1 MLERYCDANWV
12 TDSDEVSSTSG
23 YVFTLCGSEISWKSS
38 KQTCIARS
46 TMESEF
52 IALDLAT
59 QEADWLRNL
68 LANIPLWGKPT
79 PSVPIHCDSQA
90 AIAVTKYS
98 VYNGKKRH
106 IRVRHESVR
115 QFIVNGVFSL
125 EYVRTE
131 KNLADPFTKGL
142 DRRKVLDSSRGM
154 GLRDTKPV
162 W

>member
-1 MLERYCDANWV
+1 MLEGYCDANWV

-23 YVFTLCGSEISWKSS
+23 YVFAMCGGAVSWKSS

-68 LANIPLWGKPT
+68 LADIPLWGKPT
-79 PSVPIHCDSQA
+79 PPVWVHCDSQA
-90 AIAVTKYS
+90 AISVAKNS

-106 IRVRHESVR
+106 IRIRHESVR
-115 QFIVNGVFSL
+115 QFLVNGVVSL
-125 EYVRTE
+125 DYVRAE
-131 KNLADPFTKGL
+131 KNLADRFLLPL
-142 DRRKVLDSSRGM
+142 IR
-154 GLRDTKPV
+154 
-162 W
+162 